1 MEGEGM
7 FLQQVKVKNFA
18 ESKKVFGGRE
28 LHTYINEKP
37 DDVFHIVGVT
47 SIKEGDT
54 EHEAGYGY
62 YFNQK
67 KSHKVYIVAKS
78 IGRRFKVLPED
89 IELVGEQNDK
99 S

>member
-1 MEGEGM
+1 M

-18 ESKKVFGGRE
+18 ESKKVYGTRYGGRK
-28 LHTYINEKP
+28 LYTYANENP
-37 DDVFHIVGVT
+37 NDIFNIIGVT
-47 SIKEGDT
+47 SIKEGVT
-54 EHEAGYGY
+54 EHDGEYGY
-62 YFNQK
+62 QFNQS

-89 IELVGEQNDK
+89 IELVGEPNVQ

>member
-1 MEGEGM
+1 M

-18 ESKKVFGGRE
+18 ESKKVCGGRE
-28 LHTYINEKP
+28 LHTYVNEKP

-47 SIKEGDT
+47 SIKEGVIEYDQ
-54 EHEAGYGY
+54 EYGY
-62 YFNQK
+62 QFNQK

-89 IELVGEQNDK
+89 VELIGG
-99 S
+99 